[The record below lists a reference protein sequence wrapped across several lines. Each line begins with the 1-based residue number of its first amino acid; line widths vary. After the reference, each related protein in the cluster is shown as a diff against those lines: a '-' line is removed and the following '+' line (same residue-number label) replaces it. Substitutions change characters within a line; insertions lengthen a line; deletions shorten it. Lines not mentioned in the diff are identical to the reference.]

1 MGFRFRIRLLRLLG
15 LDKMKFNLYLN
26 YITVSA
32 GGWAVGSTPSARTP
46 NGTRNGT
53 RKMHDS
59 PAANFSLPET
69 ETMGP
74 VELEPPANFTGN
86 QTGSGMSNWDVNGT
100 EIDFGDTGY
109 SQEGNT
115 IFIRKK

>member
-26 YITVSA
+26 CITVSA

-53 RKMHDS
+53 RKMHD
-59 PAANFSLPET
+59 PPTANFSLPET
-69 ETMGP
+69 ETMDP
-74 VELEPPANFTGN
+74 VELEPPANVTGD
-86 QTGSGMSNWDVNGT
+86 QTESGMSDGAINGT
-100 EIDFGDTGY
+100 AIDFGDIGN
-109 SQEGNT
+109 SQEGNM
-115 IFIRKK
+115 IFY